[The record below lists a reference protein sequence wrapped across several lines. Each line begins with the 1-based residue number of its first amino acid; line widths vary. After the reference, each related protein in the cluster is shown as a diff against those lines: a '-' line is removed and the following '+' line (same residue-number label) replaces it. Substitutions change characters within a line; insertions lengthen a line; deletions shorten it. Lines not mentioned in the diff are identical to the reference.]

1 MIKLFWNTHNQIKPT
16 TNDPN
21 KEDVFDYKWGI
32 YHKKNSDKWIYHILN
47 KIKFKTI
54 ARRNRLLGE
63 WVAKEI
69 GMDEDN
75 IKEYARQVVM
85 ADFAEPGD
93 QDVIR
98 KVMADLTAA
107 SSSISEETLKS
118 KMKELLEVAKDQ
130 IMNQ

>member
-1 MIKLFWNTHNQIKPT
+1 MESFKDRRKDF
-16 TNDPN
+16 
-21 KEDVFDYKWGI
+21 E
-32 YHKKNSDKWIYHILN
+32 KKYEHDEE
-47 KIKFKTI
+47 IKFKAI

-118 KMKELLEVAKDQ
+118 KMKELLEAAKDQ

>member
-1 MIKLFWNTHNQIKPT
+1 MESFKDRRKDF
-16 TNDPN
+16 
-21 KEDVFDYKWGI
+21 E
-32 YHKKNSDKWIYHILN
+32 KKYEHDEE
-47 KIKFKTI
+47 IKFKAI

-118 KMKELLEVAKDQ
+118 KMKELLEAAKDQ
-130 IMNQ
+130 IMDQ

>member
-1 MIKLFWNTHNQIKPT
+1 MESF
-16 TNDPN
+16 
-21 KEDVFDYKWGI
+21 EDRRKDFE
-32 YHKKNSDKWIYHILN
+32 KKYEHDEEL
-47 KIKFKTI
+47 KFKTI

-75 IKEYARQVVM
+75 IIEYARQVVM

-118 KMKELLEVAKDQ
+118 KMEELLEVAKDQ

>member
-1 MIKLFWNTHNQIKPT
+1 MESFKDRRKDF
-16 TNDPN
+16 
-21 KEDVFDYKWGI
+21 E
-32 YHKKNSDKWIYHILN
+32 KKYEHDEE
-47 KIKFKTI
+47 IKFKAI

>member
-1 MIKLFWNTHNQIKPT
+1 MESF
-16 TNDPN
+16 
-21 KEDVFDYKWGI
+21 EDRRKDFE
-32 YHKKNSDKWIYHILN
+32 KKYEHDEE
-47 KIKFKTI
+47 IKFKTI

-75 IKEYARQVVM
+75 IIEYARQVVM

-98 KVMADLTAA
+98 KVMADFTAA
-107 SSSISEETLKS
+107 SSNISEETLIS
-118 KMKELLEVAKDQ
+118 KMQELLAVAKDQ

>member
-1 MIKLFWNTHNQIKPT
+1 M
-16 TNDPN
+16 
-21 KEDVFDYKWGI
+21 
-32 YHKKNSDKWIYHILN
+32 
-47 KIKFKTI
+47 
-54 ARRNRLLGE
+54 NRLLGE

-75 IKEYARQVVM
+75 IKEYARQVVL

-93 QDVIR
+93 QDVVR

>member
-1 MIKLFWNTHNQIKPT
+1 MENF
-16 TNDPN
+16 
-21 KEDVFDYKWGI
+21 EDRRKDFE
-32 YHKKNSDKWIYHILN
+32 KKYEHDEE
-47 KIKFKTI
+47 IKFKTI

-75 IKEYARQVVM
+75 IIEYARQVVM
-85 ADFAEPGD
+85 ADFVEPGD

-98 KVMADLTAA
+98 KVMADLSAA

>member
-1 MIKLFWNTHNQIKPT
+1 MESF
-16 TNDPN
+16 
-21 KEDVFDYKWGI
+21 EDRRKDFE
-32 YHKKNSDKWIYHILN
+32 KKYEHEEE
-47 KIKFKTI
+47 IKFKTI

-75 IKEYARQVVM
+75 IIEYARQVVM

-118 KMKELLEVAKDQ
+118 KMEELLEVAKDQ

>member
-1 MIKLFWNTHNQIKPT
+1 MESF
-16 TNDPN
+16 
-21 KEDVFDYKWGI
+21 EDRRKDFE
-32 YHKKNSDKWIYHILN
+32 KKYEHDEE
-47 KIKFKTI
+47 IKFKTI

-98 KVMADLTAA
+98 KVMADLAAA
-107 SSSISEETLKS
+107 SSNISEETLIS

-130 IMNQ
+130 IMSQ

>member
-1 MIKLFWNTHNQIKPT
+1 MESF
-16 TNDPN
+16 
-21 KEDVFDYKWGI
+21 EDRRKDFE
-32 YHKKNSDKWIYHILN
+32 KKYEHDEE
-47 KIKFKTI
+47 IKFKTI

-98 KVMADLTAA
+98 KVMADLIAA
-107 SSSISEETLKS
+107 SSNISEETLKS

>member
-1 MIKLFWNTHNQIKPT
+1 MESF
-16 TNDPN
+16 
-21 KEDVFDYKWGI
+21 EDRRKDFE
-32 YHKKNSDKWIYHILN
+32 KKYEHDEE
-47 KIKFKTI
+47 IKFKTI

-107 SSSISEETLKS
+107 SSNISEETLIS
-118 KMKELLEVAKDQ
+118 KMQELLEVAKDQ

>member
-1 MIKLFWNTHNQIKPT
+1 MESF
-16 TNDPN
+16 
-21 KEDVFDYKWGI
+21 EDRRKDFE
-32 YHKKNSDKWIYHILN
+32 KKYEHDEEL
-47 KIKFKTI
+47 KFKTI

-75 IKEYARQVVM
+75 IIEYARQVVM

>member
-1 MIKLFWNTHNQIKPT
+1 MESF
-16 TNDPN
+16 
-21 KEDVFDYKWGI
+21 EDRRKDFE
-32 YHKKNSDKWIYHILN
+32 KKYEHDEE
-47 KIKFKTI
+47 IKFKTI

-75 IKEYARQVVM
+75 ITEYARQVVM

>member
-1 MIKLFWNTHNQIKPT
+1 MENF
-16 TNDPN
+16 
-21 KEDVFDYKWGI
+21 EDRRKDFE
-32 YHKKNSDKWIYHILN
+32 KKYEHDEE
-47 KIKFKTI
+47 IKFKTI

-98 KVMADLTAA
+98 KVMADLSAA

>member
-1 MIKLFWNTHNQIKPT
+1 MESFKDRRKDF
-16 TNDPN
+16 
-21 KEDVFDYKWGI
+21 E
-32 YHKKNSDKWIYHILN
+32 KKYEHDEE
-47 KIKFKTI
+47 IKFKTI

-75 IKEYARQVVM
+75 IIEYARQVVM

-118 KMKELLEVAKDQ
+118 KMEELLEVAKDQ

>member
-1 MIKLFWNTHNQIKPT
+1 MESF
-16 TNDPN
+16 
-21 KEDVFDYKWGI
+21 EDRRKDFE
-32 YHKKNSDKWIYHILN
+32 KKYEHDEE
-47 KIKFKTI
+47 IKFKTI

-75 IKEYARQVVM
+75 IIEYARQVVM

-98 KVMADLTAA
+98 KVMTDLTAA

>member
-1 MIKLFWNTHNQIKPT
+1 MESF
-16 TNDPN
+16 
-21 KEDVFDYKWGI
+21 EDRRKDFE
-32 YHKKNSDKWIYHILN
+32 KKYEHDEE
-47 KIKFKTI
+47 IKFKTI

-75 IKEYARQVVM
+75 IIEYARQVVM
-85 ADFAEPGD
+85 ADFVEPGD

>member
-1 MIKLFWNTHNQIKPT
+1 MESF
-16 TNDPN
+16 
-21 KEDVFDYKWGI
+21 EDRRKDFE
-32 YHKKNSDKWIYHILN
+32 KKYEHDEE
-47 KIKFKTI
+47 IKFKTI

-69 GMDEDN
+69 GMDESN

-118 KMKELLEVAKDQ
+118 KMQELLEVAKDQ

>member
-1 MIKLFWNTHNQIKPT
+1 MESF
-16 TNDPN
+16 
-21 KEDVFDYKWGI
+21 EDRRKDFE
-32 YHKKNSDKWIYHILN
+32 KKYEHDEE
-47 KIKFKTI
+47 IKFKAI

-107 SSSISEETLKS
+107 SSSISEESLKS

>member
-1 MIKLFWNTHNQIKPT
+1 MESF
-16 TNDPN
+16 
-21 KEDVFDYKWGI
+21 EDRRKDFE
-32 YHKKNSDKWIYHILN
+32 KKYEHDEE
-47 KIKFKTI
+47 IKFKTI

-75 IKEYARQVVM
+75 IIEYARQVVM
-85 ADFAEPGD
+85 ADFVEPGD

-98 KVMADLTAA
+98 KVMADLSAA

-118 KMKELLEVAKDQ
+118 KMKELLEAAKDQ

>member
-1 MIKLFWNTHNQIKPT
+1 MESF
-16 TNDPN
+16 
-21 KEDVFDYKWGI
+21 EDRRKDFE
-32 YHKKNSDKWIYHILN
+32 KKYEHDEE
-47 KIKFKTI
+47 IKFKTI

-75 IKEYARQVVM
+75 IIEYARQVVM
-85 ADFAEPGD
+85 ADFSEPGD

-118 KMKELLEVAKDQ
+118 KMEELLEVAKDQ

>member
-1 MIKLFWNTHNQIKPT
+1 
-16 TNDPN
+16 
-21 KEDVFDYKWGI
+21 
-32 YHKKNSDKWIYHILN
+32 
-47 KIKFKTI
+47 
-54 ARRNRLLGE
+54 
-63 WVAKEI
+63 
-69 GMDEDN
+69 
-75 IKEYARQVVM
+75 M

>member
-1 MIKLFWNTHNQIKPT
+1 MENF
-16 TNDPN
+16 
-21 KEDVFDYKWGI
+21 EDRRKDFE
-32 YHKKNSDKWIYHILN
+32 KKYEHDEE
-47 KIKFKTI
+47 IKFKTI

-75 IKEYARQVVM
+75 IIEYARQVVM

>member
-1 MIKLFWNTHNQIKPT
+1 MENF
-16 TNDPN
+16 
-21 KEDVFDYKWGI
+21 EDRRKDFE
-32 YHKKNSDKWIYHILN
+32 KKYEHDEE
-47 KIKFKTI
+47 IKFKTI

-98 KVMADLTAA
+98 KVMADLIAA
-107 SSSISEETLKS
+107 SSNISEETLKS

>member
-1 MIKLFWNTHNQIKPT
+1 MESFKDRRKDF
-16 TNDPN
+16 
-21 KEDVFDYKWGI
+21 E
-32 YHKKNSDKWIYHILN
+32 KKYEHDEEL
-47 KIKFKTI
+47 KFKTI

-75 IKEYARQVVM
+75 ITEYARQVVM